1 MKPISILLLLVLL
14 QWSTSCKDSP
24 ATTKV
29 SSAPTDNLQIE
40 REIDTVKNLVIQS
53 FQILHRARC
62 SFLLQYAALAS
73 DTNVNI
79 QPPYYF

>member
-1 MKPISILLLLVLL
+1 MRQISTMVLLVLL
-14 QWSTSCKDSP
+14 QLAFSCNDSP